1 MNLFEIPYLKLSC
14 SNWKQK
20 KKKLDKLTKNQKLS
34 RQEHNIFSTTR
45 NIDFEGR
52 EDYVNEF
59 TNIFKEE
66 FQKFGNEFNYRKL
79 NIKDIWTVVY
89 NQHDY
94 QTPHHHGTMGW
105 SGILYYEYTQEQ
117 PSTIF
122 MQPWHDL
129 KTGATKLRGLE
140 TKEGDMVFFPSFI
153 VHFCPS
159 NHLKKKRKIISWDLT
174 GEPI

>member
-1 MNLFEIPYLKLSC
+1 
-14 SNWKQK
+14 
-20 KKKLDKLTKNQKLS
+20 
-34 RQEHNIFSTTR
+34 
-45 NIDFEGR
+45 
-52 EDYVNEF
+52 
-59 TNIFKEE
+59 
-66 FQKFGNEFNYRKL
+66 
-79 NIKDIWTVVY
+79 
-89 NQHDY
+89 
-94 QTPHHHGTMGW
+94 
-105 SGILYYEYTQEQ
+105 
-117 PSTIF
+117 

>member
-89 NQHDY
+89 DQHDY

-105 SGILYYEYTQEQ
+105 SGILYYEY
-117 PSTIF
+117 I
-122 MQPWHDL
+122 HAAL
-129 KTGATKLRGLE
+129 A
-140 TKEGDMVFFPSFI
+140 
-153 VHFCPS
+153 
-159 NHLKKKRKIISWDLT
+159 
-174 GEPI
+174 